1 MMTAGNYLEQVVL
14 ERVSLINGLNIETTE
29 TEEALI
35 TMIAK
40 RVLEN
45 SRVNTLLEKHGVI
58 AYNVDSSEL
67 KEIERCKDN
76 GVYVYCSN
84 SIIDWTFNKHDTI
97 DDAVRDAVKR
107 INAYIILNGEI
118 IKYDALDDN
127 TAYYYDKENNMRLV
141 RL

>member
-1 MMTAGNYLEQVVL
+1 MMTAGNYLEQAVL

-29 TEEALI
+29 AEEALI

-67 KEIERCKDN
+67 KEIEKCKDN
-76 GVYVYCSN
+76 EVYVYCSN